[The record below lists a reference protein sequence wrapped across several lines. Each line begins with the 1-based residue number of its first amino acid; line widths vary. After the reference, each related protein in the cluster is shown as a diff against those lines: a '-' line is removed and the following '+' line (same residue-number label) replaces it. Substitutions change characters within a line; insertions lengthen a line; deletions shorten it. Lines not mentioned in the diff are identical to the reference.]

1 MSSAASGSGTLAGRL
16 RQAVADRVRIDTR
29 TLAVFRIL
37 AGLLIVADLLLRSRN
52 FSFYY
57 TNDGAVPQSLAQAMS
72 SEGAISIYHYT
83 TDPTVIAGLFVLQ
96 GLIALQLIVGYKTRI
111 ATILSFLLVVSLDHH
126 NPLVLSYADTLFRL
140 LLFWAIFLPLG
151 ERWSIDAVHADR
163 QPREGIASVASALI
177 LAQMVVMYVV
187 NGYHKAQDELWTSG
201 EATPLI
207 MGLHDTTF
215 FLAPYLR
222 EFQTL
227 LQIGG
232 LTWFYMLVFSWL
244 LFVLRGRLRMALV
257 AMFVASHASFIVT
270 VRIGAFPYVAI
281 AGVML
286 FLQAQFW
293 DDLKAIARYLE
304 LDLDR
309 FEARRERLV
318 RFARR
323 VPDVRIGGER
333 QRRAREIG
341 YNVAIGVVVLSIVL
355 FVALSTIPLGGVAD
369 EETVVEEQIEDRAQ
383 QLSIDQPDWSVF
395 APTPR
400 TTDSYYIFPAQTA
413 DGEVVE
419 VYNGQASVSYDRPYE
434 GSQLQEQ
441 YGSYRERFYMNSVR
455 RGGIQGTNDAD
466 EYLAEYICASWEEE
480 HGTELTHV
488 NMYQVTESVDM
499 DTVSDP
505 EDRDRDV
512 RPVSAHGCG
521 DNEPTEIQ
529 PPDF

>member
-1 MSSAASGSGTLAGRL
+1 MSSATSSFDALAGRL
-16 RQAVADRVRIDTR
+16 RRAVANRVRIDTR
-29 TLAVFRIL
+29 TLAAFRVL
-37 AGLLIVADLLLRSRN
+37 AGLLIIADLLLRSRN

-96 GLIALQLIVGYKTRI
+96 GLIAVQLIVGYKTRI

-163 QPREGIASVASALI
+163 EPRKGIASVASALI
-177 LAQMVVMYVV
+177 LAQMVVMYIV
-187 NGYHKAQDELWTSG
+187 NGYHKAHDELWTSG

-232 LTWFYMLVFSWL
+232 LTWFYMLLFSWL

-257 AMFVASHASFIVT
+257 GMFVASHASFIVT

-293 DDLKAIARYLE
+293 DDLKAVARYLGV
-304 LDLDR
+304 DLDAID
-309 FEARRERLV
+309 ARRERLAGL
-318 RFARR
+318 ARR
-323 VPDVRIGGER
+323 VPDVRLRGER
-333 QRRAREIG
+333 QRRARELG
-341 YNVAIGVVVLSIVL
+341 YNAAIGVVVLSIVL
-355 FVALSTIPLGGVAD
+355 FVALSMLPIGGVAD

-400 TTDSYYIFPAQTA
+400 TTDSYYVFPAQTA
-413 DGEVVE
+413 DGEVVD
-419 VYNGQASVSYDRPYE
+419 VYNGQSSVSYDRPYE
-434 GSQLQEQ
+434 GSQIQEQ

-455 RGGIQGTNDAD
+455 RGGMQGTNDAD
-466 EYLAEYICASWEEE
+466 DSLAEYICTSWEEE
-480 HGTELTHV
+480 QGTELTHV
-488 NMYQVTESVDM
+488 NMYRVSEDVTM

-505 EDRDRDV
+505 DDRDRSVDL
-512 RPVSAHGCG
+512 VSAHGCG
-521 DNEPTEIQ
+521 DNEPAEIQ

>member
-1 MSSAASGSGTLAGRL
+1 MTAETTDAPSATARVRRAIANS
-16 RQAVADRVRIDTR
+16 VRIDTQ
-29 TLAVFRIL
+29 TLAAFRII
-37 AGLLIVADLLLRSRN
+37 AGLLIIADLFLRSRN

-57 TNDGAVPQSLAQAMS
+57 TEDGAVPRELAQLMS

-83 TDPTVIAGLFVLQ
+83 TDPALIAGLFVLQ
-96 GLIALQLIVGYKTRI
+96 GLIAIQLLVGYKTRI

-151 ERWSIDAVHADR
+151 ERWSIDAVHTDSV
-163 QPREGIASVASALI
+163 PRESVASVASALI
-177 LAQMVVMYVV
+177 LGQMVFMYVV
-187 NGYHKAQDELWTSG
+187 NGLHKAQDELWTSG

-215 FLAPYLR
+215 FLAPYIR

-227 LQIGG
+227 LQIGS
-232 LTWFYMLVFSWL
+232 LVWFYMLLFSWL

-257 AMFVASHASFIVT
+257 AMFMGSHASFIVT
-270 VRIGAFPYVAI
+270 VRIGAFPYVAMV
-281 AGVML
+281 GVLL

-293 DDLKAIARYLE
+293 TDLRTVARFVGI
-304 LDLDR
+304 DVDR
-309 FEARRERLV
+309 IETVRADLV
-318 RFARR
+318 RLAAR
-323 VPDVRIGGER
+323 VPDVRFDSDA
-333 QRRAREIG
+333 QRRAKRVV
-341 YNVAIGVVVLSIVL
+341 YNLAFGIVVLSMILFTVL
-355 FVALSTIPLGGVAD
+355 SAMPVAGSGPAEQTVA
-369 EETVVEEQIEDRAQ
+369 EAQIEDRAQ

-413 DGEVVE
+413 DGDVVD
-419 VYNGQASVSYDRPYE
+419 VYNGQAEVSYDRPYE
-434 GSQLQEQ
+434 GSQIQKQ

-455 RGGIQGTNDAD
+455 RGGPDNAASAALAD
-466 EYLAEYICASWEEE
+466 HICESWTAE
-480 HGTELTHV
+480 HGTELTHI
-488 NMYQVTESVDM
+488 NMYRVTEQVTM

-505 EDRDRDV
+505 TDRDRDV
-512 RPVSAHGCG
+512 SLVYQHGCG
-521 DNEPTEIQ
+521 DNGTAEIY